1 MKKNKDGR
9 RLLHEVL
16 EQYRFRAI
24 ELRAKGWR
32 VKEIAE
38 SFGLNPDSVSRW
50 FVKYRRKGKKSLKST
65 KALGPKPKLSPK
77 QLTDVV
83 NCLKKDAL
91 NFGFETPLWTCNE
104 LRLLILTRY
113 KKKIHNS
120 NVWRWLKRLKQSNQK
135 PKNVAK
141 EQDVREARRWL
152 REEWPKILTHARRWK
167 AIVYFQDEA
176 GVSLIPYLGK
186 TWGAK
191 GKTPVVRLTGH
202 KGGLSLSSAIS
213 MSGEMLFRFE
223 TEKVNAAIH
232 IDFLSKL
239 RTHHPNRKVIV
250 ILDNA
255 PIHTA
260 GAVGEYVNRHAE
272 SFAVYYL
279 PSYSPELN
287 PDELVW
293 GYIKGNGLKA
303 HSATN
308 KVELKRVTKNAMH
321 GIQKRPGLVKSFF
334 KHAKLT

>member
-1 MKKNKDGR
+1 MDGR
-9 RLLHEVL
+9 HLSHEVL

-32 VKEIAE
+32 VKDIAE

-50 FVKYRRKGKKSLKST
+50 FVNYRRKGKKSLESR
-65 KALGPKPKLSPK
+65 KAKGPKPKLSQE
-77 QLTDVV
+77 QLTDLVG
-83 NCLKKDAL
+83 CLKHDAL
-91 NFGFETPLWTCNE
+91 KYGFETPLWTCNE
-104 LRLLILTRY
+104 LRLLILNRF

-135 PKNVAK
+135 PKSIAK
-141 EQDVREARRWL
+141 EQDVRETRRWL
-152 REEWPKILTHARRWK
+152 REEWPKILAHARRWN

-202 KGGLSLSSAIS
+202 KGALSLSSAVS

-223 TEKVNAAIH
+223 MEKVNAIIH
-232 IDFLSKL
+232 VEFLSKL
-239 RTHHPNRKVIV
+239 RMHHPNRKVIV
-250 ILDNA
+250 VTDRA

-260 GAVGEYVNRHAE
+260 GVVGKYVERNADK
-272 SFAVYYL
+272 FAVYYL
-279 PSYSPELN
+279 PPYSPELN

-293 GYIKGNGLKA
+293 GYVKKNDLKA
-303 HSATN
+303 HSATDR
-308 KVELKRVTKNAMH
+308 KELKRITKNSMH
-321 GIQKRPGLVKSFF
+321 GIQKRPDLVKSFF
-334 KHAKLT
+334 KHSKLT